1 MLILNLQGKLI
12 SFTGQYEVQNIIPK
26 VNLLGLFFIYYLKL
40 AKEPVL
46 IRETWSGFKFIII

>member
-46 IRETWSGFKFIII
+46 IRETWSGFKLL